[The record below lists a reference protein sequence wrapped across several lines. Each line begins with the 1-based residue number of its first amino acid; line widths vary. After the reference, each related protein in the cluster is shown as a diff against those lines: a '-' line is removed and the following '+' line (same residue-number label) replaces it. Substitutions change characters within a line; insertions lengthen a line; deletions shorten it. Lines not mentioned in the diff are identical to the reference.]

1 VRGLHRPYHPGE
13 REFHSYGGEGI
24 LDLLGRER
32 NVSEGIALM
41 SQENIQQKL
50 DELQKSITGGFTEL
64 EAVVKRQDDDLRD
77 MIGVKLAVISG
88 RIIVLEAKLDQIIE
102 LGKVILGELEEPPV
116 AASGTLVLGPA
127 EPQ

>member
-1 VRGLHRPYHPGE
+1 M
-13 REFHSYGGEGI
+13 
-24 LDLLGRER
+24 
-32 NVSEGIALM
+32 SEGIVLM

-116 AASGTLVLGPA
+116 AASGTLALGPP